1 MWDVCAL
8 CMSGKWEMDPT
19 CACLLLHQIRDA
31 PAFITKRRRAF
42 PRACLPFIIKQDV
55 HIGALAEC
63 SYSSFA
69 LVVSCVQVRIFFLL
83 PVMPTR
89 NDSGRSKQMRV
100 GCHTGIHRLGV
111 PVEIILF

>member
-1 MWDVCAL
+1 MH
-8 CMSGKWEMDPT
+8 PT
-19 CACLLLHQIRDA
+19 CARLLLDQIRDA
-31 PAFITKRRRAF
+31 PAFITKRGRAF
-42 PRACLPFIIKQDV
+42 PWACLPFIIKQDV

-83 PVMPTR
+83 PAMPTR
-89 NDSGRSKQMRV
+89 NASGRSKRMRV
-100 GCHTGIHRLGV
+100 GCHSGIHRLGG